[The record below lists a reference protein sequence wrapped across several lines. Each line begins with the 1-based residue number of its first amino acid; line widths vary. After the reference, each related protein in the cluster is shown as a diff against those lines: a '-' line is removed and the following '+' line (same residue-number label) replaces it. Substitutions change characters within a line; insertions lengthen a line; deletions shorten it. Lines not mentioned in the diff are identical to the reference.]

1 MYVHRLAIEPPE
13 IVASESA
20 VACGVAKLFLPR
32 TTKGA
37 AERERERAW
46 MRTREASGEE
56 ARPPSH

>member
-37 AERERERAW
+37 AEREREN
-46 MRTREASGEE
+46 
-56 ARPPSH
+56 ARG